1 MAGRRKPT
9 PIEVF
14 EMAIADADHLVALVE
29 GFTNQRKRRMRK
41 ELRDRVGDALKV
53 RVADRQHLDCIESD
67 DVFVVFKP
75 AGRLC
80 RDDFIDGRPLRRQ
93 ALVAACAA
101 FETYLADK
109 AMSRVGPL
117 LKSEATL
124 TQRLRE
130 LPLTLADWMKIDQY
144 ERKRWGLREYVVE
157 PAVREMASTAPNHVG
172 ALLSLRVVTWPAA
185 RRSRISTA
193 SRPGG
198 TASPMKL
205 TGSGEAAQPLSS
217 MTCALTCWCCEL
229 WSRQSR
235 ACFSDSGVRRS
246 GRSQQLRHSRHPR
259 AVRRSLYLFRA
270 DRRFLSQIYRE

>member
-80 RDDFIDGRPLRRQ
+80 RDDFVDGRPLLRQ

-124 TQRLRE
+124 TRRLRE

-157 PAVREMASTAPNHVG
+157 PAVREMASTAPNQVG
-172 ALLSLRVVTWPAA
+172 ALLSLLGVEDWAKKVDTQRGVARGQTVKNLERITA
-185 RRSRISTA
+185 RRNRIA
-193 SRPGG
+193 H
-198 TASPMKL
+198 
-205 TGSGEAAQPLSS
+205 E
-217 MTCALTCWCCEL
+217 
-229 WSRQSR
+229 
-235 ACFSDSGVRRS
+235 
-246 GRSQQLRHSRHPR
+246 
-259 AVRRSLYLFRA
+259 A
-270 DRRFLSQIYRE
+270 DRVGRGRATLTVDEVRTDVVVLRTVVEAIESVL